1 MVYTKRNLWFYNNGE
16 EVFTFATEAEA
27 NAAYGVDNGYEE
39 KEHYEEE
46 SSSDEQEAV
55 LESEI
60 GGEEEV

>member
-55 LESEI
+55 F
-60 GGEEEV
+60 